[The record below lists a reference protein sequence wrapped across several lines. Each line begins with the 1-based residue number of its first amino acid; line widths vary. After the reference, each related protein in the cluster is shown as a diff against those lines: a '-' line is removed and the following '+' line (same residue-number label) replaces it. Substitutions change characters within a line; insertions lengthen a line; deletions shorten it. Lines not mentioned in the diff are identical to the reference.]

1 MVIGNVEKDGGWCS
15 LESFPYCCGAHILCQ
30 YHVRDSSL
38 FWPYLMKFM
47 QGYAPGSIWVIADR
61 VESYSHDTG
70 TMKEFVRY
78 LRELTTWEIME
89 TPPRLS
95 HPQPAWTLVQGWF
108 ILPTWELKTQDKD
121 LSKAYNDIL
130 STRV

>member
-1 MVIGNVEKDGGWCS
+1 MLIGALEKDGGQCN
-15 LESFPYCCGAHILCQ
+15 LEAFPYCCGVHIICH
-30 YHVRDSSL
+30 YTVKDPGL

-47 QGYAPGSIWVIADR
+47 QGYAPDSIWVIADR

-95 HPQPAWTLVQGWF
+95 HPEPGWTLVQGWF
-108 ILPTWELKTQDKD
+108 ILPTWELKTQDKA
-121 LSKAYNDIL
+121 LFKAYNDIL